1 LNALAAMLGAKTHH
15 HSRYPGWNFD
25 KKSEIRETYMAKYR
39 ALMGEDVTVTIIHA
53 GLECG
58 LIKDHIPEMDAIS
71 VGPDMEGIHSPDER
85 MNLASCEKFWTI
97 LKNVIEG

>member
-1 LNALAAMLGAKTHH
+1 
-15 HSRYPGWNFD
+15 
-25 KKSEIRETYMAKYR
+25 
-39 ALMGEDVTVTIIHA
+39 
-53 GLECG
+53 
-58 LIKDHIPEMDAIS
+58 MDAIS